1 MTHQELHGFMTNV
14 SKKIREKHMSVAEHC
29 AEHVENIA
37 SVLTLRRPIPER
49 TQRGT
54 KILIYNNST
63 LANTKFESTSELL
76 TSIMNRSEKRNI
88 IETVQADT

>member
-1 MTHQELHGFMTNV
+1 M
-14 SKKIREKHMSVAEHC
+14 RVAEHC
-29 AEHVENIA
+29 AEHVEKIA
-37 SVLTLRRPIPER
+37 SVLTLIHPIPER

-88 IETVQADT
+88 IETVQVDT